1 MRRGAVILTRR
12 VQGTSIPILV
22 VLEWMRLMHWWIAGH
37 FSKHLQYFYDF
48 VGPSAHSSLVSPF
61 GSPHNDFIGANA
73 VGV

>member
-12 VQGTSIPILV
+12 VQ
-22 VLEWMRLMHWWIAGH
+22 GH